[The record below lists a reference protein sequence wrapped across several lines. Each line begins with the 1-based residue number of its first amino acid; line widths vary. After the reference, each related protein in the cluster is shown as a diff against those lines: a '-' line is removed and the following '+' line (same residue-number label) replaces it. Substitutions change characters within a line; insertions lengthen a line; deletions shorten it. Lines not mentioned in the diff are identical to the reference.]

1 MLAAAPVEFF
11 RYRNKIDGE
20 ARQFGLLFFKYLREN
35 APHRA
40 HQLTL
45 QAHKRRPV
53 HELFRESYPDG
64 SESQQQLLEFVARP
78 EIRALLAL
86 GKDAEVRYFD
96 TESQWS
102 QQGNDVLDV
111 VYAVTYRPE
120 GEPTSFFINT
130 RLVRVSSL
138 GDDRSYWFVGKVVGG
153 GKPGALGGAGR

>member
-1 MLAAAPVEFF
+1 
-11 RYRNKIDGE
+11 
-20 ARQFGLLFFKYLREN
+20 
-35 APHRA
+35 
-40 HQLTL
+40 
-45 QAHKRRPV
+45 V

-64 SESQQQLLEFVARP
+64 SESQTQLLEFVAKP

-102 QQGNDVLDV
+102 QQGNDVLDM

-130 RLVRVSSL
+130 RLVRMSSSS
-138 GDDRSYWFVGKVVGG
+138 DDRSSWLVSKAVGG
-153 GKPGALGGAGR
+153 GKPSALGGTGQ